1 MRKKGTSIK
10 IDPKVKDILLL
21 LGAGTFLT
29 ASIIMPGL
37 PLLAKP
43 FLDAKREKERNEWKK
58 FNSWRLKQVLK
69 RLYDKKLVDISYGK
83 DDVATV
89 TISDEGRKRL
99 LKYDL
104 DNMKLKDNRWDG
116 KWRIII
122 YDIFTGKKKEQE
134 FFRRALKKLQFLK
147 LQKSIY
153 LTPFPYQNEIEYLRQ
168 VCDIGKE
175 VLILTISG
183 MENESVYKEYF
194 GLS

>member
-1 MRKKGTSIK
+1 MNKKNSLIK

-153 LTPFPYQNEIEYLRQ
+153 LTP
-168 VCDIGKE
+168 
-175 VLILTISG
+175 
-183 MENESVYKEYF
+183 
-194 GLS
+194 